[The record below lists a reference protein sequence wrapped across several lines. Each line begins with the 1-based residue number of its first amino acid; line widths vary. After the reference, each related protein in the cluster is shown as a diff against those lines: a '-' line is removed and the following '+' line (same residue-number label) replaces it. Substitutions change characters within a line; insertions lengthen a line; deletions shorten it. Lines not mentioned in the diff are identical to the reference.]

1 MAAKAD
7 TMKITYNTIALNAIT
22 NASNVLT
29 LKINAL
35 PVEET
40 ELIHLSVLVSQ
51 DSTMIL

>member
-1 MAAKAD
+1 MA
-7 TMKITYNTIALNAIT
+7 TMKTIYNLTALNAIT
-22 NASNVLT
+22 NASSVLS
-29 LKINAL
+29 LKIHAL

>member
-1 MAAKAD
+1 MAAKLA
-7 TMKITYNTIALNAIT
+7 TMKITYNTIALNVII
-22 NASNVLT
+22 NASSVLS
-29 LKINAL
+29 LRIHAL